1 MINVAIIDDNMIL
14 QMHLKKLFLSYKNI
28 KKILSFTSVEA
39 ALDFFKETKDVD
51 QLPDVI
57 LLDINFPGLDG
68 WDFLDEFEAIKNDL
82 GKEIS
87 IYMISSSIMDS
98 DIEKSK
104 ALELVKGFIS
114 KPISPSNLEDIKKL
128 NNS

>member
-14 QMHLKKLFLSYKNI
+14 QMHLKKLFLTFNNI
-28 KKILSFTSVEA
+28 KTIQSYTSVED
-39 ALDFFKETKDVD
+39 ALDFFKKTKDID
-51 QLPDVI
+51 KLPDVI

-68 WDFLDEFEAIKNDL
+68 WDFLDEFESFKNNL

-104 ALELVKGFIS
+104 ALELVKGFIA
-114 KPISPSNLEDIKKL
+114 KPISPSNLDDIKNLKS
-128 NNS
+128 N

>member
-14 QMHLKKLFLSYKNI
+14 QMHLKKLFLTYNNI
-28 KKILSFTSVEA
+28 KSIVSFTSVED
-39 ALDFFKETKDVD
+39 ALEFFNKTKDID
-51 QLPDVI
+51 KLPDVI

-68 WDFLDEFEAIKNDL
+68 WDFLDEFEQIKKNIE
-82 GKEIS
+82 KEIS

-104 ALELVKGFIS
+104 ALELVKGFIN
-114 KPISPSNLEDIKKL
+114 KPISSSNLDDIKNFK
-128 NNS
+128 NN